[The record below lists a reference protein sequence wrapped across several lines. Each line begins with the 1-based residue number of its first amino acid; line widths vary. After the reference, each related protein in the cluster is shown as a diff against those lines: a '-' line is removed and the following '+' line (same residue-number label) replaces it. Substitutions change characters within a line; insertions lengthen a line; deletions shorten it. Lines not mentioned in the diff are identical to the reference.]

1 MPDRVLSWQ
10 GPARLALLVVL
21 LQITPGPLVAQD
33 VTARS
38 PNLTGGWV
46 GAPGVVQFHFLHRFW
61 KVQESLVNSP
71 TFLLGVPLPARTLA
85 GVRYASSSRIVA
97 DEPSEWELFG
107 RWALPFGDGDG
118 TDVALTG
125 ALNAAAGSADGE
137 LSLSRQLLGMR
148 LLAAGRFLSDARG
161 SGDAGWGAAAGIA
174 ISLRPGLALS
184 GDYGATWIDGERAR
198 PVWGVGLQ
206 LRIPVSPH
214 SLSLHAT
221 NSGTS
226 TLQGASLGGRTT
238 WGFEFT
244 VPITLARYL
253 P

>member
-1 MPDRVLSWQ
+1 MAVLF
-10 GPARLALLVVL
+10 
-21 LQITPGPLVAQD
+21 PLVFASPALSQD
-33 VTARS
+33 VTDRS

-46 GAPGVVQFHFLHRFW
+46 GVPGVAQFHFLHRFW
-61 KVQESLVNSP
+61 KVQDNLVNSP
-71 TFLLGVPLPARTLA
+71 TLLLGIPLPAGTLA

-97 DEPSEWELFG
+97 DVPNEWELFG
-107 RWALPFGDGDG
+107 RWAVQLGG
-118 TDVALTG
+118 THETAVALTG
-125 ALNAAAGSADGE
+125 AFNGAAGSADGE
-137 LSLSRQLLGMR
+137 LSLSGRIGGTR
-148 LLAAGRFLSDARG
+148 LLAAGRFL
-161 SGDAGWGAAAGIA
+161 GDAGGIGTTGWGAAAGAA
-174 ISLRPGLALS
+174 IPLRTNLAL
-184 GDYGATWIDGERAR
+184 GADYGATWVDGDRGR
-198 PVWGVGLQ
+198 PVWGIGLQ

-214 SLSLHAT
+214 SLSLQAT